1 LTHTLRAPRRAVV
14 LACLALTSA
23 VRKPMPAES
32 PTPRLEIP
40 HAAPHRRP
48 RLPPRERQAGGA
60 LLSLA
65 FVAPLIL
72 GACRPETVVAVG
84 TVERRTLELAAPISE
99 RIVSIPVR
107 PGQRIASGEVLVR
120 LDVEVAELELKAVTA
135 ALAEAEA
142 VLTAARREY
151 DRTAGLARSR
161 VLSTQ
166 ELDRATRALA
176 EAEATQAERAARAAQ
191 ARRRLADLTV
201 RASASGVVD
210 QLPFEAGERVPAGGV
225 VAVVLADDAP
235 WVRVWLPARVVSRL
249 RVGAPAEVAV
259 EGIDA
264 TLRGRLQDIA
274 REPEFT
280 PHFALT
286 ERERDHLVYESRVAL
301 VDAPAELR
309 PGVAA
314 TVRIRLGAGR

>member
-1 LTHTLRAPRRAVV
+1 
-14 LACLALTSA
+14 
-23 VRKPMPAES
+23 MPAKS
-32 PTPRLEIP
+32 PPHPEIA
-40 HAAPHRRP
+40 HAVPGRRP
-48 RLPPRERQAGGA
+48 ELSPRERQAGGA

-65 FVAPLIL
+65 VVAPLVL
-72 GACRPETVVAVG
+72 GACRPETVVVVG

-99 RIVSIPVR
+99 RIVAIPVR
-107 PGQRIASGEVLVR
+107 PGQRIARGEVLVR
-120 LDVEVAELELKAVTA
+120 LDAEVAELELRAVTA
-135 ALAEAEA
+135 ALANAEA
-142 VLTAARREY
+142 TLIAARREH

-191 ARRRLADLTV
+191 ARRRLADRTG
-201 RASASGVVD
+201 RAGASGVVD

-301 VDAPAELR
+301 TNAPAELR

-314 TVRIRLGAGR
+314 TVRIRLEAGR